1 MRRLFMFF
9 ILGLLASTASA
20 QLGVSYHQSSI
31 PYLGIN
37 YELNNQ
43 FMAEVRV
50 GANNYFENLAFEFT
64 ANYFI
69 VQDPSYDLYGG
80 IGGRTSH
87 FAGLVVPVGINLY
100 PFDNK
105 DFGFHI
111 EAAGMFG
118 ETAAFRADWGIRYR
132 FGSTG
137 TPSEEAKGE

>member
-1 MRRLFMFF
+1 MKHLFILL
-9 ILGLLASTASA
+9 ILGLMASAASA
-20 QLGVSYHQSSI
+20 QLGVSYHQSSV

-43 FMAEVRV
+43 YMAEVRV
-50 GANNYFENLAFEFT
+50 GANNYFEHLAFELT

-69 VQDPSYDLYGG
+69 VHDPSYDLYGG
-80 IGGRTSH
+80 IGGRTTH
-87 FAGLVVPVGINLY
+87 FAGLVVPVGVNLY

-118 ETAAFRADWGIRYR
+118 ETAVFRADWGIRYR

-137 TPSEEAKGE
+137 VPSEKEEE